1 MNSIKNKMLSMV
13 NIKDIETVV
22 KAKMLLRKDAQINV
36 EQYLEEWATNKSHI
50 FKLFGEKLT
59 LEEEVEL
66 DLTQN
71 LKVIDLAKR
80 SFISECVINCEEN
93 LFKLMIFFEKLSPV
107 EFANNIINLDRE
119 ILGIKISK
127 GNKISRTISKFVSD
141 KKIASD
147 ITTKYSMVVQEFKAK
162 GKVVLSIDP
171 MDYFTMSENDSNWT
185 SCHSLTG
192 CYQTGTVAYL
202 QDSTTVIAY
211 AKPIRNTT
219 VNFTM
224 SENDSNWTSCH
235 SLTGC
240 YQTGTVAYL
249 QDSTTVIAYAK
260 PIRNTTVNFYG
271 EVASYSNKIWRQV
284 VMFSDNFVYATQSRQ
299 YPADMVANRATV
311 GNMLIKLLEG
321 YNNTKYVSQDWDV
334 SDNWAAIECHECAN
348 ADMVANRATVGNM
361 LIKLLEGY
369 NNTKYVS
376 QDWDVSDNWAAIE
389 CHECA
394 NNDVDWYCYN
404 DITHEAFETAYSIIP
419 SSFENADEFFKEM
432 RENGEYCSPSSSV
445 ACLYC
450 GQYHLDNAGSL
461 ICCDC

>member
-22 KAKMLLRKDAQINV
+22 KAKMLLKKDAQINV
-36 EQYLEEWATNKSHI
+36 EQYLEEWAANKSHI

-71 LKVIDLAKR
+71 LKVIDLTKK
-80 SFISECVINCEEN
+80 SFISDCIANYEEN

-119 ILGIKISK
+119 ILGIKASK

-147 ITTKYSMVVQEFKAK
+147 ITTKYSMIVQEFKAK

-219 VNFTM
+219 VNF
-224 SENDSNWTSCH
+224 
-235 SLTGC
+235 
-240 YQTGTVAYL
+240 
-249 QDSTTVIAYAK
+249 
-260 PIRNTTVNFYG
+260 YG

-284 VMFSDNFVYATQSRQ
+284 VMFSENLVYATQSRQ
-299 YPADMVANRATV
+299 YPADMVANRTTV

-321 YNNTKYVSQDWDV
+321 YNNTKYVSHDWDV

-348 ADMVANRATVGNM
+348 D
-361 LIKLLEGY
+361 
-369 NNTKYVS
+369 
-376 QDWDVSDNWAAIE
+376 DVS
-389 CHECA
+389 
-394 NNDVDWYCYN
+394 WYCYN

-419 SSFENADEFFKEM
+419 SSFENTDDFFKEM
-432 RENGEYCSPSSSV
+432 KENGEYCSPSSSV
-445 ACLYC
+445 TCLCC
-450 GQYHLDNAGSL
+450 GQHYLDNAESL
-461 ICCDC
+461 ICWDC

>member
-36 EQYLEEWATNKSHI
+36 EQYLEEWAANKSHI

-71 LKVIDLAKR
+71 LKVIDLAKK

-219 VNFTM
+219 VNF
-224 SENDSNWTSCH
+224 
-235 SLTGC
+235 
-240 YQTGTVAYL
+240 
-249 QDSTTVIAYAK
+249 
-260 PIRNTTVNFYG
+260 YG

-334 SDNWAAIECHECAN
+334 SDNWAAIECHECA
-348 ADMVANRATVGNM
+348 D
-361 LIKLLEGY
+361 
-369 NNTKYVS
+369 
-376 QDWDVSDNWAAIE
+376 D
-389 CHECA
+389 
-394 NNDVDWYCYN
+394 DVDWYCYN

-419 SSFENADEFFKEM
+419 SSFENTDEFFKEM

-450 GQYHLDNAGSL
+450 GQHYLNGADHNINKQQKSL
-461 ICCDC
+461 FILWSAPFR